1 MSYSW
6 SLPGPPALTPSPGS
20 AAAALLAQVRSQ
32 LGGLYDLVLDPLT
45 LDYVDTDDG
54 EWLESA
60 DSRTLVMVMI
70 EMRFGE
76 DYAAPNDGTRIKSLL
91 ETGDPVTPEV
101 VLAETMRVMNIL
113 VDAGIIADVTA
124 KDDVDETGRF
134 TLVMNWR
141 DLASGSPVD
150 LQYVPFQG

>member
-6 SLPGPPALTPSPGS
+6 YLPSPPALVPSPGS
-20 AAAALLAQVRSQ
+20 PAAVLMAQVRSA
-32 LGGLYDLVLDPLT
+32 LGGLYDMVIDPIT
-45 LDYVDTDDG
+45 LDYVDTEDG

-60 DSRTLVMVMI
+60 DSRTLVMIML

-76 DYAAPNDGTRIKSLL
+76 DYAAPGDGTRIKALL
-91 ETGDPVTPEV
+91 ESGDPVTADL

-113 VDAGIIADVTA
+113 VDAGVVADVTA

-134 TLVMNWR
+134 TLVLNWR

-150 LQYVPFQG
+150 LNYTPFQG